1 MISPPNFDWQD
12 PVRVQEWIGDRLRG
26 GNRTRAEQLE
36 ILLELLSVLQDDNHR
51 ILDLGCGDGMVAELL
66 LSRFPRAYVVGVDS
80 SAPMLENARAR
91 LSPFHGRFTLL
102 ALDMRQLREPPAE
115 HGPYDAAI
123 GVQSV
128 HHLSGIEKQQLF
140 LMVARA
146 LREGGL
152 LVLADRVK
160 MDSEALFPYHL
171 RLWDRLQRR
180 DGTPRVSA
188 EYTYAAHLA
197 RCELRGDAPDSLE
210 DQLAWMRAAGFG
222 EVDIFYRQAERAVF
236 GGLKQAARRETP
248 DIPPQAEVAELRGI

>member
-1 MISPPNFDWQD
+1 MSQSHFDWQD

-36 ILLELLSVLQDDNHR
+36 ILLELLAVLQDDDHR

-66 LSRFPRAYVVGVDS
+66 LTRFPRAYVVGVDS
-80 SAPMLENARAR
+80 STPMLENARAR
-91 LSPFHGRFTLL
+91 LSPYHGRFTLL

-128 HHLSGIEKQQLF
+128 HHLTGVEKQQLF
-140 LMVARA
+140 LMVSRA
-146 LREGGL
+146 LRDSGL

-160 MDSEALFPYHL
+160 MDSEAMFPYHL
-171 RLWDRLQRR
+171 RLWNRLQRR
-180 DGTPRVSA
+180 DGAPPVSA
-188 EYTYAAHLA
+188 GYTYSAHLA
-197 RCELRGDAPDSLE
+197 RCEMRGDAPDSLD

-236 GGLKQAARRETP
+236 GGLKQPARREPP
-248 DIPPQAEVAELRGI
+248 DLPSPHEVAELRGI